1 MRNVVFGVVV
11 AAVGALAWL
20 PPLFTRGACTAE
32 FDALSEQ
39 LQEARA
45 QILTLSAAES
55 YLAAH
60 GLRYQTLTDR
70 QCESSALSDIVS
82 CPGGALIVGVLP
94 VKNGICHYYRDAN
107 VRFQLGF
114 NRFAQLVRI
123 QTDMNP
129 YRKLKLPLLEY
140 EVDLGK

>member
-11 AAVGALAWL
+11 AAVAALAWM
-20 PPLFTRGACTAE
+20 PPLFTGGACTAE
-32 FDALSEQ
+32 FDALSNQ
-39 LQEARA
+39 LQQSRA

-55 YLAAH
+55 YLAAQGVH
-60 GLRYQTLTDR
+60 YQSLTDQ
-70 QCESSALSDIVS
+70 QCEASTLSDIVS
-82 CPGGALIVGVLP
+82 CPGGTLIIGSVP
-94 VKNGICHYYRDAN
+94 VRNRICHYYRDAS

-114 NRFAQLVRI
+114 NHFSQLVRI

-129 YRKLKLPLLEY
+129 YHKLKLPLLDY